1 MPTKGGVAFRDTN
14 LQNSMGLEFYDL
26 SHPWGLG
33 QPCWPYFEDVKIER
47 LHTMAKSGVLT
58 QRITTVM
65 HSGTHI
71 DAPSHFLSGGAT
83 VDELDLDPLLGPC
96 WVAHVAT
103 LQSPLIVAAD
113 LDGAVPREAKR
124 LLIRTRN
131 SETEPD
137 ASFDQ
142 DYVALTKDAADWI
155 VENGIICVG
164 VDALSIERPE
174 PESHGVHRRLFGA
187 RVAVVEGLRL
197 AGISPGMYELLCLPL
212 ALAGSEG
219 APARVV
225 LSFPG

>member
-1 MPTKGGVAFRDTN
+1 MI
-14 LQNSMGLEFYDL
+14 YDV
-26 SHPWGLG
+26 SWPITPGMT
-33 QPCWPYFEDVKIER
+33 CWPGTPTPSSKLLYSIARGDEVDFSCWSMTA
-47 LHTMAKSGVLT
+47 HT
-58 QRITTVM
+58 
-65 HSGTHI
+65 GTHI